1 MTERPD
7 LTNVDPEI
15 RAYIEALEAKVA
27 RLEGDPAER
36 RVPEPETVASE
47 PPTTVNLITVSRSGL
62 AKRTPRHRY
71 TRQGRGGMGVFDLET
86 DEDDPPALL
95 TLADVEATLIA
106 ITDGGRIYRMR
117 VNKLP
122 ESPVHARGVLLG
134 DYLPLPGDERVIA
147 LLPADGG
154 DRRYA
159 NCHIA
164 MLGRRGWVSRVRA
177 SFVGKTMAPGV
188 SYHDAAAHGALV
200 AACWADEGQ
209 DLFIASREGQGIRFP
224 LKRIDQHGGLGI
236 RLQRDDVAVA
246 ITAVD
251 EASGVF
257 LVNAEGQGMIRL
269 MSGFRPN
276 KNPGGGGKIAMKTD
290 QLADAAVVEET
301 DDLFVISKFGKI
313 IRFSAS
319 EISPKTNPVQG
330 VACLGLR
337 GDEAVACT
345 AAHIPSEIAAL

>member
-27 RLEGDPAER
+27 RFEEGAAEKR
-36 RVPEPETVASE
+36 APEPEPIASE

-95 TLADVEATLIA
+95 ALADVADTLIA

-122 ESPVHARGVLLG
+122 ESPVHARGAALG
-134 DYLPLPGDERVIA
+134 DYLPLHGDERVIA
-147 LLPADGG
+147 LLPADAG
-154 DRRYA
+154 D
-159 NCHIA
+159 HIT
-164 MLGRRGWVSRVRA
+164 MLGRRGWVSRVRS
-177 SFVGKTMAPGV
+177 SFVGPTMVPGV
-188 SYHDAAAHGALV
+188 SYHDAAAHGPLV

-224 LKRIDQHGGLGI
+224 LQRIDQHGGLGL
-236 RLQRDDVAVA
+236 RLSRDDEAVA
-246 ITAVD
+246 ITTGD

-257 LVNAEGQGMIRL
+257 LLNAEGQGTIRL
-269 MSGFRPN
+269 MSGFRAN

-330 VACLGLR
+330 VNCLGLR
-337 GDEAVACT
+337 GDEAVAC
-345 AAHIPSEIAAL
+345 AVAHIPTKDIST

>member
-15 RAYIEALEAKVA
+15 RAYITSLEAKVA
-27 RLEGDPAER
+27 RLEESAGER
-36 RVPEPETVASE
+36 RAPEAETIASE
-47 PPTTVNLITVSRSGL
+47 PPTTVNLITVSARGS

-86 DEDDPPALL
+86 EEDDPPALL
-95 TLADVEATLIA
+95 TLADVDETFIA

-122 ESPVHARGVLLG
+122 ESPVHARGAPLG
-134 DYLPLPGDERVIA
+134 DYLPLHGDERVIA
-147 LLPADGG
+147 LLPADG
-154 DRRYA
+154 DD
-159 NCHIA
+159 HIA
-164 MLGRRGWVSRVRA
+164 MLGARGWVSRVRA
-177 SFVGKTMAPGV
+177 SFVGATMVPGV
-188 SYHDAAAHGALV
+188 SYHDAAAHSPLV
-200 AACWADEGQ
+200 AACWAAEGQ

-224 LKRIDQHGGLGI
+224 LQRIDQHGGLGI

-246 ITAVD
+246 LTAVD
-251 EASGVF
+251 EESGVF
-257 LVNAEGQGMIRL
+257 LINAEGQGTIRL
-269 MSGFRPN
+269 MSGFRAN

-290 QLADAAVVEET
+290 QLADAAVVAEN

-337 GDEAVACT
+337 GDEAVACAVARLT
-345 AAHIPSEIAAL
+345 PEDARA

>member
-7 LTNVDPEI
+7 LTNVAPEI
-15 RAYIEALEAKVA
+15 REYITSLEAKVA
-27 RLEGDPAER
+27 RLEENAGER
-36 RVPEPETVASE
+36 RTPEAELVASE
-47 PPTTVNLITVSRSGL
+47 PPTTVNLITVSARGL

-86 DEDDPPALL
+86 AEDDPPALL
-95 TLADVEATLIA
+95 ALADVDETLIA

-122 ESPVHARGVLLG
+122 ESPVHARGVALG
-134 DYLPLPGDERVIA
+134 DYLPLHSDERVIA
-147 LLPADGG
+147 LLPAEGG

-164 MLGRRGWVSRVRA
+164 MLGARGWVSRVRA
-177 SFVGKTMAPGV
+177 SFVGATMAPGV
-188 SYHDAAAHGALV
+188 SYHDAAAHRPLV

-209 DLFIASREGQGIRFP
+209 DLFIVSREGQGIRFP
-224 LKRIDQHGGLGI
+224 LQRIDQHGGLGI

-251 EASGVF
+251 EESGVF
-257 LVNAEGQGMIRL
+257 LVTAEGQGMIRL
-269 MSGFRPN
+269 MSGFRAN
-276 KNPGGGGKIAMKTD
+276 KNPGGGGKIAMKTER
-290 QLADAAVVEET
+290 LVDAAVVAEN
-301 DDLFVISKFGKI
+301 DDLFVISKFGKV

-319 EISPKTNPVQG
+319 EVPPKTNPVQG
-330 VACLGLR
+330 VNCLGLR
-337 GDEAVACT
+337 GDEAVACAVARLT
-345 AAHIPSEIAAL
+345 PEDARV

>member
-15 RAYIEALEAKVA
+15 RAYIASLEAKVA
-27 RLEGDPAER
+27 RLEGDTTER
-36 RVPEPETVASE
+36 RIPEPEPIASE
-47 PPTTVNLITVSRSGL
+47 PPTTVNLITVSRSGR

-122 ESPVHARGVLLG
+122 ESPVHARGVPLG

-147 LLPADGG
+147 LLSTGGG
-154 DRRYA
+154 D
-159 NCHIA
+159 HIA

-188 SYHDAAAHGALV
+188 SYHDAAAHGPLV

-209 DLFIASREGQGIRFP
+209 DLFIVSREAQGIRLP

-251 EASGVF
+251 ETSGVF

-276 KNPGGGGKIAMKTD
+276 KNPGGGGKIAMKTA
-290 QLADAAVVEET
+290 QLADAAVVEKT
-301 DDLFVISKFGKI
+301 DDLFVISRFGKI

-319 EISPKTNPVQG
+319 EVPPKTNPVQG

-345 AAHIPSEIAAL
+345 AAHIPAEKAAV

>member
-7 LTNVDPEI
+7 LTNVAPEI
-15 RAYIEALEAKVA
+15 RAYIVALEAKVA
-27 RLEGDPAER
+27 RFEEGAAEKHP
-36 RVPEPETVASE
+36 PEAEPVASE

-86 DEDDPPALL
+86 EEDDPPALL
-95 TLADVEATLIA
+95 ALADVDDTLIA

-122 ESPVHARGVLLG
+122 ESPVHARGAALG
-134 DYLPLPGDERVIA
+134 DYLPLHGDERVIA
-147 LLPADGG
+147 LLPTDGG

-159 NCHIA
+159 NYHIA
-164 MLGRRGWVSRVRA
+164 MLGQRGWVSRVRS
-177 SFVGKTMAPGV
+177 SFVGPTMVPGV
-188 SYHDAAAHGALV
+188 SYHDANAHGPLV

-209 DLFIASREGQGIRFP
+209 DLFIASREGQGIRFS
-224 LKRIDQHGGLGI
+224 LQRIDQHGGLGL
-236 RLQRDDVAVA
+236 RLSRDDEAVA
-246 ITAVD
+246 IAAVD
-251 EASGVF
+251 EVSGVF
-257 LVNAEGQGMIRL
+257 LLNAEGQGTIRL
-269 MSGFRPN
+269 MSGFRAN

-290 QLADAAVVEET
+290 QLADAAVVKES
-301 DDLFVISKFGKI
+301 DDIFVISRLGKI

-330 VACLGLR
+330 VNCLGLR
-337 GDEAVACT
+337 GDEAVAC
-345 AAHIPSEIAAL
+345 AVAHIPTKGTSA